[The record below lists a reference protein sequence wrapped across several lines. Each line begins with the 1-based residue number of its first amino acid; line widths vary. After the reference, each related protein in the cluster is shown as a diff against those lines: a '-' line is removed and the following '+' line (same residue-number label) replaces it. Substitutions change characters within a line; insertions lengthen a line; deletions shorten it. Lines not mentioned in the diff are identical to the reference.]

1 MKGLRKLCRKPW
13 ETPRR
18 RGGRGRGSRIR
29 RMHTHSMYVQI
40 LFRAM
45 GMAHHTSVSH
55 SSVLMNLIS
64 VTKNGVCECCSFAL
78 HRQSLCESGVAHV
91 CKRVARIRWQVFVV
105 NVRGHVL
112 TKSICL
118 LCSVGVQDNI
128 GGVHEGKLA
137 HQEWWVPSRHSPLRC
152 CCHTYMW
159 M

>member
-1 MKGLRKLCRKPW
+1 
-13 ETPRR
+13 
-18 RGGRGRGSRIR
+18 
-29 RMHTHSMYVQI
+29 MHTHSMCVQI

-118 LCSVGVQDNI
+118 LCSVGAQDDI
-128 GGVHEGKLA
+128 GGVSTRREARSSRMVGA
-137 HQEWWVPSRHSPLRC
+137 IPSLSPALLLSYIHVDVSEVRRSWYGNKMGC
-152 CCHTYMW
+152 DKSCRQ
-159 M
+159 